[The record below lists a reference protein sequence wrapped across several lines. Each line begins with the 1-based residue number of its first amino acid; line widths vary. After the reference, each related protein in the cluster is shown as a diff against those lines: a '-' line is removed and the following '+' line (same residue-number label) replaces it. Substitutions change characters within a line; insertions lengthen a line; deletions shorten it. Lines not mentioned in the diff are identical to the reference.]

1 MDNIFRFGMA
11 ENQEYFQQ
19 LCFSIIDDLEN
30 NNFHWE
36 GNEFGVH
43 LTINGQSVFIPNEAD
58 EEEEIKKLWKQARRS
73 KAKTPPK
80 VK

>member
-1 MDNIFRFGMA
+1 MDNQIGLIH
-11 ENQEYFQQ
+11 NQDYFNQ

-43 LTINGQSVFIPNEAD
+43 LTINGQSVFIPNEAN
-58 EEEEIKKLWKQARRS
+58 EEEEIEKLWKTAR
-73 KAKTPPK
+73 KKK
-80 VK
+80 

>member
-1 MDNIFRFGMA
+1 MDNRIGIA
-11 ENQEYFQQ
+11 ENQEYFDQ

-43 LTINGQSVFIPNEAD
+43 LTINGQSVFIPNEAN
-58 EEEEIKKLWKQARRS
+58 EEEEIKKLWKTAR
-73 KAKTPPK
+73 KKK
-80 VK
+80 

>member
-1 MDNIFRFGMA
+1 MDSRIGIA
-11 ENQEYFQQ
+11 ENQEYFNQ

-43 LTINGQSVFIPNEAD
+43 LTINGQSVFIPNEAN
-58 EEEEIKKLWKQARRS
+58 EEEEIKKLWKQARN
-73 KAKTPPK
+73 KKK
-80 VK
+80 K

>member
-1 MDNIFRFGMA
+1 MDNQIGLIH
-11 ENQEYFQQ
+11 NQDYFNQ

-43 LTINGQSVFIPNEAD
+43 LTINGQSVFIPNEAN
-58 EEEEIKKLWKQARRS
+58 EEEEIEKLWKQARN
-73 KAKTPPK
+73 KKK
-80 VK
+80 K

>member
-1 MDNIFRFGMA
+1 MSQNQIGLA
-11 ENQEYFQQ
+11 HNQEYFEQ

-43 LTINGQSVFIPNEAD
+43 LTINGQSVFIPNEAN
-58 EEEEIKKLWKQARRS
+58 EEEEIEKLWKQARRS

>member
-1 MDNIFRFGMA
+1 MDNKIGLVQ
-11 ENQEYFQQ
+11 NQEYFDQ

-43 LTINGQSVFIPNEAD
+43 LTINGQSVFIPNEAN
-58 EEEEIKKLWKQARRS
+58 EEEEIKKLWKQAKRKGS
-73 KAKTPPK
+73 KQK
-80 VK
+80 

>member
-1 MDNIFRFGMA
+1 MDNRIGLIH
-11 ENQEYFQQ
+11 NQESFNQ

-43 LTINGQSVFIPNEAD
+43 LTINEQSVFIPNEAN
-58 EEEEIKKLWKQARRS
+58 EEEEIEKLWKTARKKQKKS
-73 KAKTPPK
+73 
-80 VK
+80 

>member
-1 MDNIFRFGMA
+1 MDNRIGIA
-11 ENQEYFQQ
+11 ENQEYFDQ

-43 LTINGQSVFIPNEAD
+43 LTINGQSVFIPNEAN
-58 EEEEIKKLWKQARRS
+58 EEEEIEKLWKTAR
-73 KAKTPPK
+73 KKPK
-80 VK
+80 KS

>member
-1 MDNIFRFGMA
+1 MDNRIGIA
-11 ENQEYFQQ
+11 ENQDYFNQ

-43 LTINGQSVFIPNEAD
+43 LTINGQSIFIPNEAN
-58 EEEEIKKLWKQARRS
+58 EEEEIKKLWKTAR
-73 KAKTPPK
+73 KKK
-80 VK
+80 